1 MTAVHS
7 LIMMFIHVCRTGQ
20 SDIRALSI
28 NHWGSKTGL
37 EVLRLLSKLYLNL
50 VWESTVLL
58 ALCSG
63 EYQPDQDGFGRADLD
78 KLIPPTDA
86 KVSGFRSSLFLQS
99 GNRRINLVVK
109 D

>member
-1 MTAVHS
+1 MCHLCPSMKQAFLS
-7 LIMMFIHVCRTGQ
+7 LILLMFQ
-20 SDIRALSI
+20 SDIRTLSI

-63 EYQPDQDGFGRADLD
+63 EYQPDLDGFGRSDLD
-78 KLIPPTDA
+78 KLIPPSDS
-86 KVSGFRSSLFLQS
+86 KVSLCHFLKILTVTYKL
-99 GNRRINLVVK
+99 RAVE
-109 D
+109 